1 MQRHIYS
8 THYGQELADKGRK
21 ICEMVM
27 GCLSKGPSKDD
38 VIFFYAK
45 THSHDL
51 SLMYR
56 INKLPINS
64 CFAISLPPLSK
75 TLKGYPKEHLIL

>member
-8 THYGQELADKGRK
+8 THYEQELADKGRK

-38 VIFFYAK
+38 VIFFMLK
-45 THSHDL
+45 HI
-51 SLMYR
+51 LM
-56 INKLPINS
+56 
-64 CFAISLPPLSK
+64 ISA
-75 TLKGYPKEHLIL
+75 